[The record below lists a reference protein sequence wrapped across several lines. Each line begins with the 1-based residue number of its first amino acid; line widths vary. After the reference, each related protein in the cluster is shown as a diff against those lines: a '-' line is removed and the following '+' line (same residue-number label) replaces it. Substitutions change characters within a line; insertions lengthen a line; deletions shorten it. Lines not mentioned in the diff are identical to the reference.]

1 MGKNLPGLHTAELS
15 PTESDRFMH
24 YALMLSSQIPPEETI
39 GVARLAESAGFNR
52 IWLTEDYYR
61 KAAFASCGAVL
72 GATSSLTVCLGV
84 TSLYLRHPTTLA
96 MEVATL
102 HRMFGSRFEVGLG
115 LGSPRAL
122 NGSKRMPDK
131 VIASPRERLALM
143 ADLLAGNEVSW
154 SDELDAVGGARL
166 QYPANTD
173 APTWLAAEGPQM
185 LALAREHADGVVFSA
200 FSTPAYLDWA
210 MPILNKNEINTKI
223 IIQRLFSE
231 TDCTVIT
238 SKSDFN
244 TLEMKHYIINDQT
257 QFQGDNYGIPTPIN
271 AEEINSFEIDW
282 IIVPLICFDS
292 KGFRVGYGKGFY
304 DRFIV
309 RCRSDIKII
318 GLSIFNPIEKIS
330 DKNEFDKPLDYCI
343 TPNNVYHFKQ

>member
-72 GATSSLTVCLGV
+72 GATSNLTVCLGV

-143 ADLLAGNEVSW
+143 ANLLAGSEVSW

-210 MPILNKNEINTKI
+210 MPILNKNGPFRTALYLHVSVHEDPAVAARAARNIVMSRIQAGYVSSSMRRSGFWEVVEPLLGAPGDTIRAHLTDDLVSAFVVFGTASQVRQKLRVFEKTGVDEIALAPTMDNDPA
-223 IIQRLFSE
+223 RLGE
-231 TDCTVIT
+231 AIT
-238 SKSDFN
+238 ALSDAFG
-244 TLEMKHYIINDQT
+244 T
-257 QFQGDNYGIPTPIN
+257 
-271 AEEINSFEIDW
+271 
-282 IIVPLICFDS
+282 
-292 KGFRVGYGKGFY
+292 
-304 DRFIV
+304 
-309 RCRSDIKII
+309 
-318 GLSIFNPIEKIS
+318 
-330 DKNEFDKPLDYCI
+330 
-343 TPNNVYHFKQ
+343 